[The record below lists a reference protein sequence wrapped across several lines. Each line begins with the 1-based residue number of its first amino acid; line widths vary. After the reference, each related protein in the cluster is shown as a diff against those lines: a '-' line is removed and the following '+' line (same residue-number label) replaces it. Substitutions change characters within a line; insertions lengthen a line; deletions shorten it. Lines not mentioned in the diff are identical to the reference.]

1 MARFKL
7 NLFSMFASSSL
18 QLVVKNKQTK
28 NNPDLLKQKSRMINK
43 ICRATKWVGVWGPG
57 IALGELLP
65 CKKPGARLP
74 FCRNW
79 KGSSEALGY
88 GLCCILEGILTASH
102 SLWHSLK
109 RGRPGF
115 GHLIGG
121 FKVTCR
127 CTFYQDRARGILV
140 LLVLVVG
147 SRSFN
152 KMPIIANCCR
162 IRKKDENSSIKKKTK
177 N

>member
-1 MARFKL
+1 
-7 NLFSMFASSSL
+7 MFASSSL

-102 SLWHSLK
+102 SLWHSLERKAWVWPSDWWFQSNMQMHFLPGQSK
-109 RGRPGF
+109 RNSCPSG
-115 GHLIGG
+115 
-121 FKVTCR
+121 
-127 CTFYQDRARGILV
+127 
-140 LLVLVVG
+140 VG
-147 SRSFN
+147 SGKQIFQQDAHNSELLPN
-152 KMPIIANCCR
+152 KKEEWKLIN
-162 IRKKDENSSIKKKTK
+162 
-177 N
+177 